1 MIKYLKRLNDIL
13 PELVAIIIAYGIL
26 VELIGVWW
34 VKDPVR
40 YSSGLAI
47 GIGLALFLSI
57 NIASSIWSM
66 VEVNSKKAQVLVA
79 AKAIGRYAVVVIV
92 SMAMGY
98 FNLGN
103 ILTWFVGIMGLK
115 VAAFLQPLIHKVFFE
130 KVKRDKN
137 RL

>member
-13 PELVAIIIAYGIL
+13 PELIAIILVYGVLI
-26 VELIGVWW
+26 ELIGVWW

-47 GIGLALFLSI
+47 GIGLAVFLSI

-66 VEVNSKKAQVLVA
+66 VGVNSKKAQVLVA

-115 VAAFLQPLIHKVFFE
+115 VAAFMQPLIHKVFFE
-130 KVKRDKN
+130 KVKKKDN
-137 RL
+137 N